1 VAGATGPSDPSGL
14 LLRAQ
19 ASAQVFVADP
29 HQPEVESD
37 DLHHLARVLRLR
49 RDAAVVAS
57 DGVGHWALC
66 RFGGP
71 DSGPGDA
78 LTVDGAVTFEAR
90 LRPAVGVAF
99 APVKGDRPEWV
110 VQKLTELGVD
120 RIVPMETERSV
131 VRWRGEK
138 ADHAVDRLRR
148 ITVEAAAQ
156 SRQVWLPQ
164 VDALVGLGALAS
176 VVKSDPDLL
185 SVSPVSLA
193 QMGGSR
199 PTSHIR
205 LIAIGPEGGFSPE
218 ELAQG
223 SDQGYGTVG
232 FGGGVLRAETAAV
245 AAGVLLTQLR
255 AGTVAE
261 MGDY

>member
-1 VAGATGPSDPSGL
+1 MGGAKGGTDPSGL
-14 LLRAQ
+14 LRRAQ

-29 HQPEVESD
+29 THPVIESD
-37 DLHHLARVLRLR
+37 DLHHLSRVLRLR
-49 RDAAVVAS
+49 RDAPVVAS
-57 DGVGHWALC
+57 DGAGHWTIC

-71 DSGPGDA
+71 DSGCGDA
-78 LTVDGAVTFEAR
+78 LTVDEAAIFEAR
-90 LRPAVGVAF
+90 LGPAVVVAF

-131 VRWRGEK
+131 VRWRGER
-138 ADHAVDRLRR
+138 ADHAVARLRR

-156 SRQVWLPQ
+156 SRQVWLPE
-164 VDALVGLGALAS
+164 VTALVRLAALGTMVERDPERGSAS
-176 VVKSDPDLL
+176 L
-185 SVSPVSLA
+185 VSLA
-193 QMGGSR
+193 QMGGDR
-199 PTSHIR
+199 PTSQIR

-223 SDQGYGTVG
+223 HDQGYGTVG
-232 FGGGVLRAETAAV
+232 LAGGVLRAETAAV